1 MINVE
6 MKKIYDELLELRDD
20 LKEHIEYYTFLH
32 DNNHR
37 NHSYDLPYDSGRI
50 DEAENNIKRLNT
62 IINSIKKNSAL
73 KGCKVTPNKKPI
85 RKTAHRTKRG

>member
-1 MINVE
+1 MTNVE

-20 LKEHIEYYTFLH
+20 LKEHIEYYTFLQE
-32 DNNHR
+32 NNHR
-37 NHSYDLPYDSGRI
+37 NHSYDIPYDSGRI
-50 DEAENNIKRLNT
+50 EEAEYSIERLNT

-85 RKTAHRTKRG
+85 RKTANKTKRG